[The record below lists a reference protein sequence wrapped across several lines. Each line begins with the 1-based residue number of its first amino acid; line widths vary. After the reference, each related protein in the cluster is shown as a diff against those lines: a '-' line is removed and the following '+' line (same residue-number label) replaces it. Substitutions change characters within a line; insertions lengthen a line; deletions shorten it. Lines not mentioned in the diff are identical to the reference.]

1 MQTIVYNCPFVPV
14 EWIRA
19 HGMRPSRVLPSAP
32 SDATFMG
39 TGVCPYASAFAH
51 AACSMGDADAIVVTT
66 TCDQM
71 RRISE
76 WIDRETER
84 PVFVINVPATWQ
96 TTTAHR
102 LYASEVRR
110 LGRFMVTLGGKAPT
124 DDELVETMREYDT
137 SRAALRDAG
146 GELSPRQHSEAIAR
160 FHRDGT
166 LDFPAAPSPHVGA
179 DVPLALVGG
188 PLLHHHF
195 GIFDLI
201 ESGDGRVALDGTTSG
216 ERTMPARF
224 GRRGL
229 QDDPFGVLVDAYFG
243 TIPDAFRRPNSQ
255 LYQWLKEAIS
265 DRGIRGIILR
275 YYTWCDTWH
284 VEAQRMK
291 EWNEVP
297 VLAVACGADEHI
309 DAHTASR
316 IEAFLEMLR

>member
-1 MQTIVYNCPFVPV
+1 MQTIVYSCPFVPA

-19 HGMRPSRVLPSAP
+19 HGVRPSRILPSAP
-32 SDATFMG
+32 GDATFTG

-66 TCDQM
+66 VCDQM
-71 RRISE
+71 RRIAE
-76 WIDRETER
+76 WLDRGTDR
-84 PVFVINVPATWQ
+84 PVFVMNVPATWQ
-96 TTTAHR
+96 TTTAQKI
-102 LYASEVRR
+102 YASEVRR
-110 LGRFMVTLGGKAPT
+110 LGRFMVTLGGRTPT
-124 DDELVETMREYDT
+124 DGELAAAMREYDT
-137 SRAALRDAG
+137 DRAALRDARG
-146 GELSPRQHSEAIAR
+146 GLSPRQYSEAIAR

-166 LDFPAAPSPHVGA
+166 LELAAAAVPRVG
-179 DVPLALVGG
+179 DGVPVALIGG
-188 PLLHHHF
+188 PLVHHHF

-201 ESGDGRVALDGTTSG
+201 ESCGGRVVLDGTTSG

-224 GRRGL
+224 DRRGL
-229 QDDPFGVLVDAYFG
+229 SDDPFGMLVDAYFG
-243 TIPDAFRRPNSQ
+243 TIPDAFRRPNTQ
-255 LYQWLKEAIS
+255 LYQWLKDVIPE
-265 DRGIRGIILR
+265 RGIRGIILR
-275 YYTWCDTWH
+275 HYTWCDTWH